1 MQTAERH
8 SLWGRAGRYAA
19 VLSSGLLCSC
29 ASTATGPLAT
39 TRANPSS
46 GADPLTTASL
56 HADEGVARI
65 SKPAEPGA
73 IRPVNHIALA
83 GAEVPGQPVDVQ
95 FTAADARV
103 PLMPTDGNTTG
114 CPPYGA
120 ACSPY
125 GGCPPYGAAGGM
137 GVAGPIGTA
146 MPRPDEFLCDGG
158 DRMPPIHYDRTFR
171 NGLDTEDTVGEW
183 TDPAGGRHVTPSNK
197 VCVYSPRYGEVRTF
211 GLPVEGTRVQRLVS
225 ANEIQRGVGLNGETL
240 LDTEVQKT
248 RLGGAR
254 VRTRASGLLREQE
267 LLGFDNSTI
276 AALNLKDVPPLIG
289 TAFLHRGELQRG
301 EEAFLAKGMQSAVV
315 WTRTQFPVITAVDVS
330 AQEVRT
336 EFRPSEMVG
345 LEDMDKPGVLRIVK
359 LADKSAAAEGE
370 IITFTIRYDNL
381 GDKPVHHIRIVDNL
395 TPRLELVEE
404 SGTTDRPGRL
414 EIEPNGEGSF
424 VLTFVIDEPLPGK
437 TGGVVTFQ
445 ARVK

>member
-1 MQTAERH
+1 MRTAEHHRDH
-8 SLWGRAGRYAA
+8 RSHRTTLWGRAGRCAA

-29 ASTATGPLAT
+29 AST
-39 TRANPSS
+39 
-46 GADPLTTASL
+46 SL
-56 HADEGVARI
+56 ESTSAPPVVAAPEGVARI
-65 SKPAEPGA
+65 AKPAASGMAPPA
-73 IRPVNHIALA
+73 HHIQLA
-83 GAEVPGQPVDVQ
+83 GGEAVAEPVQAQ

-103 PLMPTDGNTTG
+103 PLAPTHGNASA

-125 GGCPPYGAAGGM
+125 GGGCPPYGAVAGIAA
-137 GVAGPIGTA
+137 AGPIGFA
-146 MPRPDEFLCDGG
+146 APRPDEFLCDGG

-171 NGLDTEDTVGEW
+171 HGLDTEDTVGEW
-183 TDPAGGRHVTPSNK
+183 TDQSGGRHVTPSNK

-211 GLPVEGTRVQRLVS
+211 GLPVEGTRVQRLVA
-225 ANEIQRGVGLNGETL
+225 ANEVQRGVGLNGESL
-240 LDTEVQKT
+240 LDTEIQKT

-267 LLGFDNSTI
+267 LLGFNNSAV
-276 AALNLKDVPPLIG
+276 AALNLKDVPPLVG

-315 WTRTQFPVITAVDVS
+315 WTRTQYPVITAVDVS

-345 LEDMDKPGVLRIVK
+345 LEDMDKPGLLRIVK
-359 LADKSAAAEGE
+359 LADKSAAAAGE
-370 IITFTIRYDNL
+370 VVTFTIRYDNL

-404 SGTTDRPGRL
+404 SATTDRPGRL
-414 EIEPNGEGSF
+414 EAEPNGEGSF
-424 VLTFVIDEPLPGK
+424 VLTFVIDDPLPGK
-437 TGGVVTFQ
+437 TGGVVTFK